1 MILLGVALLAAGL
14 NVSPVQVRLTP
25 EESKA
30 LVTIR
35 NDGSAETRFQV
46 TATAWDEDAVKGMV
60 LTPTQDVVFFPA
72 LFALKAGE
80 TRNVRVGVTVPFGQV
95 ERTYRVF
102 IEELP
107 PREKPSAT
115 SSVRVLTRVG
125 IPVFVAP
132 LKTLNEV
139 KLSAI
144 AVSPGKVA
152 VDVRNAGNEH
162 FRVDAVRLEAMAQ
175 SGAKMFEKQAPGW
188 YVLAGGHKKY
198 ELEVPREE
206 CSRVRRLIISVK
218 TERAEIYQQALDTP
232 GGACSGV

>member
-1 MILLGVALLAAGL
+1 MVLLVALLAAGL

-30 LVTIR
+30 LVTLR
-35 NDGSAETRFQV
+35 NDSPVETRFQV
-46 TATAWDEDAVKGMV
+46 SAMAWDEDAVKGMV
-60 LTPTQDVVFFPA
+60 LAPTQDVVFFPA

-80 TRNVRVGVTVPFGQV
+80 TRNVRVGVTVPFGPV

-107 PREKPSAT
+107 PPEKPSTT

-125 IPVFVAP
+125 IPIFVAP
-132 LKTLNEV
+132 VKALDDV
-139 KLSAI
+139 KLSALVL
-144 AVSPGKVA
+144 APGKA
-152 VDVRNAGNEH
+152 AIDVRNAGNEH
-162 FRVDAVRLEAMAQ
+162 FRVDVVRLEAIAQ
-175 SGAKMFEKQAPGW
+175 GGAKMFEKQASGW

-198 ELEVPREE
+198 ELEIPRDE
-206 CSRVRRLIISVK
+206 CSRVRRLIVSVK
-218 TERAEIYQQALDTP
+218 TEREEIYQQALDTP